1 MRVIDSA
8 NGAEERTK
16 VCSQPEAPDLLGSL
30 LEPCA
35 GKLARTVLRGGWR
48 SDAPSSPDIGFLD
61 HAASFSSFSCS
72 SPSTS
77 SPFTNLAPA
86 LTNATSPAPV
96 SFLHLPS
103 AASINL

>member
-61 HAASFSSFSCS
+61 HAATFSSL
-72 SPSTS
+72 PSTN
-77 SPFTNLAPA
+77 SPFLNSAPA
-86 LTNATSPAPV
+86 LTNPTR
-96 SFLHLPS
+96 
-103 AASINL
+103 